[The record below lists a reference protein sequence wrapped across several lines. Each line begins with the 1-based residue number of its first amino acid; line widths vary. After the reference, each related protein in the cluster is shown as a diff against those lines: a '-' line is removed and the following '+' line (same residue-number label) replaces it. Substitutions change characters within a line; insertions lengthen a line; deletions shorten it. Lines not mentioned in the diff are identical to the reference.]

1 LTVMFIQCSLNN
13 TAGILG
19 NKTDGIGTGAGIFKQ
34 HCFFKGIAAVRQ
46 KGVTDLLQH
55 TIDMANDWDSAKQK
69 FTQFDKSPAD
79 IISHTK
85 PGDKEDQNKCQ

>member
-1 LTVMFIQCSLNN
+1 VLLVNISNYGFSFLRRDN
-13 TAGILG
+13 T
-19 NKTDGIGTGAGIFKQ
+19 T
-34 HCFFKGIAAVRQ
+34 VRQ